1 MNNPQGKWNSIKID
15 TDEVTWS
22 SVDVSPDGKTIIFD
36 ALGDIYTMPITGGN
50 AKALTSEIAWNIH
63 PKFSPDG
70 QHIVFI
76 SDRNGAENIWTMNKK
91 GKDLKEISTSK
102 NNLLH
107 TPTWSPDGEWIVARK
122 GYVSTRSISAGSL
135 WRFHRSGGDGIEIV
149 KRSHG
154 DQSQKILLSPPI
166 QATDVIFISVK
177 TPLTVEC
184 LITIVM
190 P

>member
-1 MNNPQGKWNSIKID
+1 MKRFSLLLASAALLFSVNLNTSVFAADDDKPKWDVNNPQGKWNSIKID

-107 TPTWSPDGEWIVARK
+107 TPT
-122 GYVSTRSISAGSL
+122 
-135 WRFHRSGGDGIEIV
+135 
-149 KRSHG
+149 
-154 DQSQKILLSPPI
+154 
-166 QATDVIFISVK
+166 
-177 TPLTVEC
+177 
-184 LITIVM
+184 
-190 P
+190 